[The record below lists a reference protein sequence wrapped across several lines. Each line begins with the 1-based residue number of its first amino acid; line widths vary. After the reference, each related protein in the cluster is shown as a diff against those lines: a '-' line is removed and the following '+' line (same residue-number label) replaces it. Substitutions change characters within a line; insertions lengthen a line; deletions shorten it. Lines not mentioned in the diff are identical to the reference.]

1 VQPLT
6 PHKALNLP
14 GKGRGERGSTKT
26 ANYQTKIIIAILA
39 QITKLNPN
47 NKTRYKYYCI
57 VCIYQVLPL
66 QESKHNMAATSSRKV
81 ARNLELEE
89 EEFMEI
95 DTSHGAIQKR
105 ATGRARDSAEKSS
118 KKKSKNDEVLYIIT
132 PDQVERKYWLGFSY
146 MELLAAEA

>member
-89 EEFMEI
+89 EEFMELSKREQQGELG
-95 DTSHGAIQKR
+95 TVQKR
-105 ATGRARDSAEKSS
+105 AAKRKAKMTRCCTSLHQTKWRGSTG
-118 KKKSKNDEVLYIIT
+118 
-132 PDQVERKYWLGFSY
+132 
-146 MELLAAEA
+146 